1 MNVNDRT
8 EVLIMFM
15 YVMYVFYL
23 EFEFGLLKT
32 VAMLLRQCGMEWNGL
47 PLNINQTPPPP
58 APPLPANNLLT
69 DL

>member
-1 MNVNDRT
+1 MNVNDTT

-15 YVMYVFYL
+15 YVMYVFHL
-23 EFEFGLLKT
+23 EFWLLKT

>member
-15 YVMYVFYL
+15 YVMYVFHL
-23 EFEFGLLKT
+23 EFGLLKT